1 MATEVECTSSLRLG
15 ESSKLVEHD
24 DESDGLVDSGDVPP
38 SMSAK
43 KWKCV
48 RKLLEHIVF
57 ISTGSYLE
65 AVQVDF

>member
-1 MATEVECTSSLRLG
+1 MLDVFDSDASTHSRENFNSINSDHISMATEVECTSSPRLS

-43 KWKCV
+43 K
-48 RKLLEHIVF
+48 
-57 ISTGSYLE
+57 
-65 AVQVDF
+65 